1 MTAAPAAQVGKL
13 SFSTIKLHGAPHPRG
28 LAVDD
33 RGHLFVS
40 SDSRLVEL
48 LPNGEPVKHS
58 YFTGMPA
65 PGTLRVSRSFSNEPS
80 NVPVSVTLVSDGS
93 RRLDSFR
100 VTSSRSCERYDRGP
114 IDANTYVLD
123 HIIVVVLRGHSVI
136 PLDREPNAKRTPP
149 ITRGCRSKGW
159 WVGLG
164 RAVVGASAVLG
175 PSCSLV

>member
-1 MTAAPAAQVGKL
+1 MLTYDQHDGLLVALLAAKHRIEFLSRSLRVVGSAPVPKSLLAGAGGFSLAIGPAGRLFIHRDGQPTVVTAAPAAQVGKL

-40 SDSRLVEL
+40 SDSRLVEW

-80 NVPVSVTLVSDGS
+80 NV
-93 RRLDSFR
+93 RFQ
-100 VTSSRSCERYDRGP
+100 
-114 IDANTYVLD
+114 
-123 HIIVVVLRGHSVI
+123 
-136 PLDREPNAKRTPP
+136 
-149 ITRGCRSKGW
+149 
-159 WVGLG
+159 
-164 RAVVGASAVLG
+164 
-175 PSCSLV
+175 